1 MSTTVKDTLR
11 TMIDRNVAGYIDEV
25 AKELIADKQDI
36 ESKLRTLVIRV
47 AALEDKPVVA
57 PSEDKEMLTKTKLI
71 RLMKEMGYYE

>member
-11 TMIDRNVAGYIDEV
+11 TMIDRNVASYIDEV
-25 AKELIADKQDI
+25 AKELIADKQDT

-47 AALEDKPVVA
+47 AALEEKPVVA
-57 PSEDKEMLTKTKLI
+57 PSEGKEMLTKTKLI